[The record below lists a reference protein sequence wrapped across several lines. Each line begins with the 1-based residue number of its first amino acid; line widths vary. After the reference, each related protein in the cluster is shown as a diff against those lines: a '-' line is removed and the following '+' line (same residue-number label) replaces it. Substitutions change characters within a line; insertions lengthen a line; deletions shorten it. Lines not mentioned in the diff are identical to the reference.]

1 MASKLRR
8 HWEEFVPL
16 QQEIRLNQCVTAC
29 RSAAYVLF
37 PKIPVLLIFQGGILH
52 MEFSDQT
59 LQALSVASWEAQLP
73 GEPTNNLLILNN

>member
-29 RSAAYVLF
+29 RLADVLPEKKEQMDF
-37 PKIPVLLIFQGGILH
+37 L
-52 MEFSDQT
+52 DQT
-59 LQALSVASWEAQLP
+59 HQVLSVASWEAQLP
-73 GEPTNNLLILNN
+73 GEPIPSDNLLILKN